1 MLTQKHFFKRLKIY
15 FSPFRNIY
23 GRRPVVAEMFDLT
36 KKLVRGMGQKS
47 RRISVVVKQIFVQI
61 RARKRTTF

>member
-1 MLTQKHFFKRLKIY
+1 MLTQKHFFKQLKIY

-23 GRRPVVAEMFDLT
+23 GLRPVAETFDLT
-36 KKLVRGMGQKS
+36 KKLVRGMRQKS

-61 RARKRTTF
+61 CSHKSAK

>member
-23 GRRPVVAEMFDLT
+23 GRRPVAETFDLT

>member
-15 FSPFRNIY
+15 FSPLRNIY
-23 GRRPVVAEMFDLT
+23 GRRPVAEMFDLT

-61 RARKRTTF
+61 RAHKRTTF